1 MEEKGLLIV
10 ISGPSG
16 VGKGTI
22 ISELFQGEDNLNYS
36 VSVTSRPPRIGE
48 QEGVNYFF
56 VSSEQF
62 LTMRENNEFL
72 EWAKVYQNYYG
83 TPRKFLEKS
92 LKEGRDVV
100 LEIDIQGSL
109 QVQKSFPEAVF
120 IFILPPSLAE
130 LETRIRGRGTDQEG
144 QIIARL
150 SLVQDE
156 LKYLP
161 YYDYGVVN
169 DQICLAVGKIR
180 AIITA
185 EKCRISRKQR
195 RGDYD

>member
-22 ISELFQGEDNLNYS
+22 IKQIFKEQPNLTYS
-36 VSVTSRPPRIGE
+36 VSVTSRYPREGE
-48 QEGVNYFF
+48 VDGVNYFF
-56 VSSEQF
+56 IKPEKF
-62 LTMRENNEFL
+62 LEMVENNEFL
-72 EWAKVYQNYYG
+72 EWAKVYSNYYG
-83 TPRKFLEKS
+83 TPRKFVEQALEQGKN
-92 LKEGRDVV
+92 VV

-109 QVQKSFPEAVF
+109 QVQKSFPQAVF

-130 LETRIRGRGTDQEG
+130 LESRIRGRGTDEET
-144 QIIARL
+144 QILERL
-150 SLVQDE
+150 GLVQDE

-169 DQICLAVGKIR
+169 DQLKLAVDKIK
-180 AIITA
+180 AIIIA
-185 EKCRISRKQR
+185 EKCRISRNQR
-195 RGDYD
+195 RANS

>member
-22 ISELFQGEDNLNYS
+22 IKQIFKEQPSLTYS
-36 VSVTSRPPRIGE
+36 VSVTSRYPREGE
-48 QEGVNYFF
+48 VDGVNYFF
-56 VSSEQF
+56 VRPEKF
-62 LTMRENNEFL
+62 LEMVENNEFL
-72 EWAKVYQNYYG
+72 EWAKVYSNYYG
-83 TPRKFLEKS
+83 TPRKFVEQALEQGKN
-92 LKEGRDVV
+92 VV

-130 LETRIRGRGTDQEG
+130 LESRIRGRGTDEEA
-144 QIIARL
+144 QILERL
-150 SLVQDE
+150 GLVQDE

-169 DQICLAVGKIR
+169 DQLKLAVDKIK
-180 AIITA
+180 AIIIA
-185 EKCRISRKQR
+185 ERCRISRNQR
-195 RGDYD
+195 RANS